1 MFEVT
6 PHLQIPKSEFHWT
19 FVRSGGPGGQ
29 NVNKV
34 ASRAVLRWDLAANT
48 SLSEDIKTRLRMQ
61 QRRRMTS
68 AGELILSSQRF
79 RDQKRNIEDCL
90 EKVRA
95 LVLQAATSP
104 KVRKPTKRSRA
115 SHRARLEEKRRRTT
129 VKKRRRPPV
138 EE

>member
-6 PHLQIPKSEFHWT
+6 SNLQIPESEFHWT
-19 FVRSGGPGGQ
+19 FVRSSGPGGQ

-34 ASRAVLRWDLAANT
+34 ASRAVLRWDLATNT
-48 SLSEDIKTRLRMQ
+48 SLPEDMKTRLRMQ
-61 QRRRMTS
+61 QRRRMTTE
-68 AGELILSSQRF
+68 GELILSSQRF

-95 LVLQAATSP
+95 LVLQAATPP
-104 KVRKPTKRSRA
+104 KARKRTKPSRA
-115 SHRARLEEKRRRTT
+115 SRRVRLEEKRRRST
-129 VKKRRRPPV
+129 VKKRRRPPG